1 MTASDRSPQQPASRR
16 IADALRASIEQGE
29 LEAGQKLPSERAL
42 AEQYGAARN
51 TAREAIRL
59 LAEQG
64 LVTAKHGRGVFVRE
78 PQRLFRF
85 GSDRYSIANRE
96 TGLTPFRL
104 EA

>member
-16 IADALRASIEQGE
+16 IADALRASIERGE

-51 TAREAIRL
+51 TAREAIRV

-96 TGLTPFRL
+96 T
-104 EA
+104 